1 LRFIDANIFVYHM
14 AKDPKY
20 SKKATTIIKR
30 IENGEETATSTLI
43 IAQVLGYL
51 KWRKRQE
58 IIPKFLNFILSLP
71 NLTKTETTI
80 KDFIQAQEIS
90 KRHNINWNLWDDLII
105 TAQMQRL
112 NIKEIY
118 TNDTD
123 FDKIPDTRRIFS

>member
-1 LRFIDANIFVYHM
+1 MRFIDANIFVYHM

-51 KWRKRQE
+51 KWRRKQE

-80 KDFIQAQEIS
+80 KDLIQAQEIS
-90 KRHNINWNLWDDLII
+90 KEHNINWNLCDDLII

-123 FDKIPDTRRIFS
+123 FDKIPDTKRIFS